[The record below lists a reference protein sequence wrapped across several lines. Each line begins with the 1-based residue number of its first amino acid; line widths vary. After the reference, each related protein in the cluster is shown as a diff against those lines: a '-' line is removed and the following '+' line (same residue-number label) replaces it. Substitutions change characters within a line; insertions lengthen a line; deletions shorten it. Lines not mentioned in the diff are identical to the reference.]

1 MILQWYRRN
10 KGEELRIGKMV
21 FLFLIVLVLGC
32 AQPES
37 DSGSTASSSAD
48 DSAIKEAPAISEAV
62 VPEAENVEKV
72 VEVSATKPQAGGLL
86 ETSDITPTPEPRRAA
101 KPVTSIYSA
110 AVPPVILSETHRQQ
124 CLVSVGDEFPALEL
138 ANPEGETVKLASQ
151 YGKVATVVL
160 LWTPDRWMSRAARAD
175 IARDVVGLEGIRVI
189 SVALG
194 TAAETEA
201 ANDAEQLMQLQ
212 DREGV
217 ALSQVGSGMLPR
229 IYVLDRA
236 GVIAWFDVEYSEATR
251 RELDRTLAIL
261 KSLP

>member
-1 MILQWYRRN
+1 MILQRCWRN
-10 KGEELRIGKMV
+10 KGEELRVCKVV

-32 AQPES
+32 TQPES
-37 DSGSTASSSAD
+37 DFDSAKNASTD

-72 VEVSATKPQAGGLL
+72 VEASAAKPQAGGRL
-86 ETSDITPTPEPRRAA
+86 ESNDITPTPEPRKAA
-101 KPVTSIYSA
+101 KPVTSVYSA

-124 CLVSVGDEFPALEL
+124 CLVNVGDEFPVLEL
-138 ANPEGETVKLASQ
+138 TNSDGEAVKLASQ
-151 YGKVATVVL
+151 YGEVATVIL

-175 IARDVVGLEGIRVI
+175 IARDVAGLEGIRVI

-194 TAAETEA
+194 TAAEAEA
-201 ANDAEQLMQLQ
+201 PIDAEQLIKLQ
-212 DREGV
+212 DREGLT
-217 ALSQVGSGMLPR
+217 LSKVGSGMLPR

-251 RELDRTLAIL
+251 RELDRTLAVL